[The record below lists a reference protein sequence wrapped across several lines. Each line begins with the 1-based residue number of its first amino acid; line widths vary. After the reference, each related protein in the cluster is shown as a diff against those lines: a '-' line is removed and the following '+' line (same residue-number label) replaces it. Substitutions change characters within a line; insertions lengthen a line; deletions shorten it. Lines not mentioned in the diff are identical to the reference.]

1 MIRMSIIYKQR
12 EMLEIDTWYSNAFD
26 NNDDDDNDEKKKQH
40 EKKMA
45 GTYMDLI
52 MMPKSMLPLAP
63 NKLDLIITTVQCMR
77 IWILCVVLQKI
88 HILEMWHAGEM
99 SLDGVSCL
107 SKSFVFAWAFLL
119 NEQTRTICE
128 QTTNQIYVS
137 TVLSKVHWH
146 AQAICCFFFSF
157 RLALEYCPVHCHGFW

>member
-1 MIRMSIIYKQR
+1 
-12 EMLEIDTWYSNAFD
+12 
-26 NNDDDDNDEKKKQH
+26 
-40 EKKMA
+40 MA
-45 GTYMDLI
+45 GTYMDVI

-88 HILEMWHAGEM
+88 HILEMWHASEM

-107 SKSFVFAWAFLL
+107 FNSFVFAWSFLL

-146 AQAICCFFFSF
+146 AQAICFFHFVLIWNIVQCIVMVFLVTTTLFEYMQIFDVHSF
-157 RLALEYCPVHCHGFW
+157 VFE